1 MKSLQD
7 AFNDLI
13 KAGQGEGSRGGKIVG
28 HTKLGKPI
36 YQTASTGDDW
46 HSKTMDKM
54 KNHSEAELRYIHKD
68 ASEASEAAASM
79 GKDKESGRYADEAH
93 YAAMEIRERSKTPM
107 DSFRHHVTQHDMK
120 NSNKPDYNKHALGQY
135 AGAMQ
140 EADKKITNKK
150 DPHETIAALKQHF
163 EDNFPPLKK
172 LIKEHS
178 ALKPKSVDNALND
191 LIKSSGEG
199 SRGGKIVGH
208 DKSGKPI
215 YEGAKIAQPKPKKE
229 SGLKNWLHS
238 VSEAVNEALG
248 PEESVEEKYP
258 SLVWNPR
265 KSLDQALDDLIK
277 AATGEGSRGGKIIGH
292 TRSGKPIYMNAG
304 NRAHKDFTKEDHQDA
319 HDKHYHL
326 QQEALDKLHPL
337 KYSLQEIP
345 GRERK
350 KAKLQKEVDAHHTA
364 RHQHRAKVEDQP
376 KEPDQRDFD
385 HRDRLNDI
393 DDGDR
398 KSRGWD
404 TSDGKKH
411 AKALDTGKETYTS
424 SDGIK
429 RRTRD
434 NTSDGWQ
441 G

>member
-1 MKSLQD
+1 MKSL
-7 AFNDLI
+7 NDLI

-238 VSEAVNEALG
+238 VSEAVSEALG

-292 TRSGKPIYMNAG
+292 TRSGKPIYQDANHAD
-304 NRAHKDFTKEDHQDA
+304 HSSFTKQDHKNAATLRMKLSD
-319 HDKHYHL
+319 
-326 QQEALDKLHPL
+326 EADD
-337 KYSLQEIP
+337 
-345 GRERK
+345 
-350 KAKLQKEVDAHHTA
+350 KAKLYGSPEGDEHFVAAQHHLEEASKKT
-364 RHQHRAKVEDQP
+364 RESKPKPSKPERQHDQS
-376 KEPDQRDFD
+376 DYD

-393 DDGDR
+393 DAGHR
-398 KSRGWD
+398 KSRGWN
-404 TSDGKKH
+404 TSDGKAH

-424 SDGIK
+424 SDGIN